1 MKTCRVMTAI
11 SALFVLAISLAAPS
25 TAQDKGKDDQRNKAS
40 SKSIGFVL
48 SADANE
54 HDLGLPK
61 YPGSRRHKDNDDDS
75 SALRMGLWGGGSGFK
90 LVVLKLETN
99 DSPQKVARFYH
110 KPLSRYGKVVD
121 CGKYLSGESKD
132 NVNCENDHPVK
143 GGYTFE
149 AGSKQ
154 KMHVVGIE
162 PNGKGSL
169 ISLVYVE
176 TPKSTS
182 DSN

>member
-1 MKTCRVMTAI
+1 MKTCRVMTVVA
-11 SALFVLAISLAAPS
+11 ALFLLAISLVLASA
-25 TAQDKGKDDQRNKAS
+25 AQDKERDVQAKKS
-40 SKSIGFVL
+40 PKSIGFIL

-54 HDLGLPK
+54 HDLGLPI
-61 YPGSRRHKDNDDDS
+61 YPGSRRHRDDSDDS
-75 SALRMGLWGGGSGFK
+75 SALQMGLWGGGSGFK
-90 LVVLKLETN
+90 VVVLKL
-99 DSPQKVARFYH
+99 DSSDAPQKVARFYH

-149 AGSKQ
+149 AGSKK

>member
-1 MKTCRVMTAI
+1 MKKSRVMTAI
-11 SALFVLAISLAAPS
+11 SALFLLGITLAQPS
-25 TAQDKGKDDQRNKAS
+25 TAQDKGKDDQKGS
-40 SKSIGFVL
+40 SKSIGFIL

-54 HDLGLPK
+54 HDLGLPI
-61 YPGSRRHKDNDDDS
+61 YPGSRRHKDDSNDS

-90 LVVLKLETN
+90 LVVLKL
-99 DSPQKVARFYH
+99 DSSDAPQKVARFYH

-121 CGKYLSGESKD
+121 CGKYLVGESKG
-132 NVNCENDHPVK
+132 NLNCENDHPVK

-149 AGSKQ
+149 AGGKEN
-154 KMHVVGIE
+154 MHVVAIE

-176 TPKSTS
+176 TPKSGGDS
-182 DSN
+182 D

>member
-1 MKTCRVMTAI
+1 MKNSRVMTAFA
-11 SALFVLAISLAAPS
+11 ALFLLAISLVLPS
-25 TAQDKGKDDQRNKAS
+25 PAQDKGKEDQGKKGS
-40 SKSIGFVL
+40 SKSIGFIL

-54 HDLGLPK
+54 QDLGLPI
-61 YPGSRRHKDNDDDS
+61 YPGSRRHKNDSDDS

-90 LVVLKLETN
+90 LVVLKLESS

-121 CGKYLSGESKD
+121 CGKYLAGESPD

-149 AGSKQ
+149 AGSKE

-162 PNGKGSL
+162 PSGKGSM

-176 TPKSTS
+176 SPKSNS
-182 DSN
+182 D

>member
-1 MKTCRVMTAI
+1 VKTCRFMTSI
-11 SALFVLAISLAAPS
+11 SALLVLAISLVLASA
-25 TAQDKGKDDQRNKAS
+25 AQDKERNVQAKKS
-40 SKSIGFVL
+40 SKSIGFIL

-54 HDLGLPK
+54 HDLGLPS

-75 SALRMGLWGGGSGFK
+75 SVLRMGLWGGGSGFK
-90 LVVLKLETN
+90 LLVLKL
-99 DSPQKVARFYH
+99 DSSDAPQKVARFYH

-149 AGSKQ
+149 AGSKE

-169 ISLVYVE
+169 ISLMYVE
-176 TPKSTS
+176 TPKSSGDT
-182 DSN
+182 N

>member
-1 MKTCRVMTAI
+1 MKNCRVATAI
-11 SALFVLAISLAAPS
+11 SALFLLAISLALPS
-25 TAQDKGKDDQRNKAS
+25 TAQDKGKNDEGKNAS
-40 SKSIGFVL
+40 NKSIGFVL
-48 SADANE
+48 SADAGE
-54 HDLGLPK
+54 HDLGLPL
-61 YPGSRRHKDNDDDS
+61 YPGSRRHKDDTDDS
-75 SALRMGLWGGGSGFK
+75 SALQMGLWGGGSGFK
-90 LVVLKLETN
+90 LVVLKLESN

-121 CGKYLSGESKD
+121 CEKYLAGESKD

-149 AGSKQ
+149 AGSKE
-154 KMHVVGIE
+154 KMHVVAIE

-176 TPKSTS
+176 SPKSSS

>member
-1 MKTCRVMTAI
+1 MKNCRAMTAI
-11 SALFVLAISLAAPS
+11 SALFLLSISLVLPS
-25 TAQDKGKDDQRNKAS
+25 NAQDQGKNDQAKKGS
-40 SKSIGFVL
+40 SKSIGFIL

-54 HDLGLPK
+54 RDLGLPI
-61 YPGSRRHKDNDDDS
+61 YPGSRRHKDDSDDS
-75 SALRMGLWGGGSGFK
+75 SALQMGLWGGGSGFK
-90 LVVLKLETN
+90 LVVLKLDSN
-99 DSPQKVARFYH
+99 DAPQKVARFYH

-121 CGKYLSGESKD
+121 CGKYRAGESKD

-149 AGSKQ
+149 AGSKE

-162 PNGKGSL
+162 PSGKGSL

-176 TPKSTS
+176 TPKSGRDS
-182 DSN
+182 D